1 MFTRMGISVHLAV
14 VAERVSDAAW
24 RQLYEKA
31 RHVALHWRP
40 RPLSSGWRNIGAV
53 RVAQYTPQF
62 ETTEG
67 LYFVGDA
74 ESLTTAEGHMFPA
87 TLAHRSTPRAS
98 GLGWSRLPPFQD
110 DVVVTVAA
118 ELGERTRTD
127 IQYLMGA
134 KTQGLPY
141 HVMIVA
147 LGLLVEN
154 ALPGTA
160 MVYGDLS
167 IRDGEQARD
176 GLASILGEKFE
187 LPVVMDV
194 ARLRSRLAASLDA
207 DAVNAAVDRLGPH
220 STDLHAIVGD
230 LLAVLCGQPSA
241 RVRHELEHVVATCR
255 DPSQL
260 HPGTQ
265 QLLRSLLDAIHST
278 IVRGE
283 IRHRVEQ
290 LGVSQ
295 AREALARATQE
306 RYLRLSSMAWDA
318 VETADLDELAFLIGA
333 TYFDTSRW
341 ETHHAVRAVLENRTL
356 RQLVGGTPSERV
368 PASPPQRHLGAAR
381 SRRAGGA
388 ARERA
393 STGRPRR

>member
-1 MFTRMGISVHLAV
+1 MLIRMGISVHLAV
-14 VAERVSDAAW
+14 VAGRVSDAEW
-24 RQLYEKA
+24 RKLYEKA

-40 RPLSSGWRNIGAV
+40 QPLSNGWRNIGAV
-53 RVAQYTPQF
+53 RVIQYTPQF

-67 LYFVGDA
+67 LHFVGDA
-74 ESLTTAEGHMFPA
+74 ESLTTAESFVFPA
-87 TLAHRSTPRAS
+87 TLTHRSAPR
-98 GLGWSRLPPFQD
+98 GPWSRLPSFQD
-110 DVVVTVAA
+110 DVVVAVAA
-118 ELGERTRTD
+118 DLGEGARTD
-127 IQYLMGA
+127 IQYLLGA

-167 IRDGEQARD
+167 PDDGEQARD
-176 GLASILGEKFE
+176 GLAAILGEKFE
-187 LPVVMDV
+187 PPVVMDV

-207 DAVNAAVDRLGPH
+207 DAVNQAVDGLGPH
-220 STDLHAIVGD
+220 STELYAMVRD
-230 LLAVLCGQPSA
+230 LLAGLCGQPSA
-241 RVRHELEHVVATCR
+241 RVRHELEHVVATCC
-255 DPSQL
+255 DPRQL

-265 QLLRSLLDAIHST
+265 QLLRSLLDAIGSA

-290 LGVSQ
+290 LGASQ
-295 AREALARATQE
+295 ARESLARATQV

-333 TYFDTSRW
+333 TCFDTTRW
-341 ETHHAVRAVLENRTL
+341 ETHHAVRAVLENRAL
-356 RQLVGGTPSERV
+356 RQLVGSARDDRSLTPPRPVPGVDRGGT
-368 PASPPQRHLGAAR
+368 H
-381 SRRAGGA
+381 
-388 ARERA
+388 
-393 STGRPRR
+393 

>member
-14 VAERVSDAAW
+14 VAARVSDAAW
-24 RQLYEKA
+24 RELYEKA

-67 LYFVGDA
+67 LHFVGDA
-74 ESLTTAEGHMFPA
+74 ESLTTAESHMFPV
-87 TLAHRSTPRAS
+87 TLAHHSAPR
-98 GLGWSRLPPFQD
+98 GTWSRRPSSQA

-118 ELGERTRTD
+118 ELGERTSTD
-127 IQYLMGA
+127 VQYLLGA

-160 MVYGDLS
+160 MVYGNLS

-176 GLASILGEKFE
+176 GLAAILGEKFE
-187 LPVVMDV
+187 PPVVMDV
-194 ARLRSRLAASLDA
+194 ARLRSRLAASLDT

-220 STDLHAIVGD
+220 STELYTIVGD
-230 LLAVLCGQPSA
+230 LLAALCGQPSA

-265 QLLRSLLDAIHST
+265 QLLRSLLDAIGSA

-290 LGVSQ
+290 LGASR
-295 AREALARATQE
+295 AREAFARATQA
-306 RYLRLSSMAWDA
+306 RYLRLSSMTWDA
-318 VETADLDELAFLIGA
+318 IETADLDELAFLAGA
-333 TYFDTSRW
+333 TCFDTSRW
-341 ETHHAVRAVLENRTL
+341 ETHHAVRAVLENRAL
-356 RQLVGGTPSERV
+356 RQLVGATSSERP
-368 PASPPQRHLGAAR
+368 PASPPQRHIDRGRDGPSSETRAA
-381 SRRAGGA
+381 
-388 ARERA
+388 
-393 STGRPRR
+393 PRTDPSVRC